1 MKFLFILFIV
11 MPVAEITLL
20 IKVGQ
25 QIGALYTASLVVF
38 TAVVGSFMLRQ
49 QGLATLFRAQERM
62 QSGQMP
68 IQEMLEGIFLAVGG
82 ALLITPGFITDVF
95 GFLCLIPITRK
106 GLVAFAARNV
116 KVHAAASMHQTQF
129 THMHGSADFRSS
141 GFRSNDSV
149 GPIEGEFERDKT
161 AQSDSAK
168 KNVEFLKDKR

>member
-95 GFLCLIPITRK
+95 GFLCLIPLTRK

-116 KVHAAASMHQTQF
+116 KVHAASMHQTQF
-129 THMHGSADFRSS
+129 THMHGSADFRSDNFGS
-141 GFRSNDSV
+141 GERD
-149 GPIEGEFERDKT
+149 GPIEGEFQRDET
-161 AQSDSAK
+161 AQSDTAK

>member
-1 MKFLFILFIV
+1 MKFLFVLFIV

-25 QIGALYTASLVVF
+25 QIGALYTASLVVL
-38 TAVVGSFMLRQ
+38 TALIGSFMLRQ

-95 GFLCLIPITRK
+95 GFLCLIPVTRK
-106 GLVAFAARNV
+106 GLVVFAARNV
-116 KVHAAASMHQTQF
+116 KVHSAASMHQSQF
-129 THMHGSADFRSS
+129 SHMHGSAEFHRGSQD
-141 GFRSNDSV
+141 DS
-149 GPIEGEFERDKT
+149 IEGEFQRDEKG
-161 AQSDSAK
+161 DSTGNK
-168 KNVEFLKDKR
+168 KNVEFFKDKR

>member
-129 THMHGSADFRSS
+129 THMHGSAGFRSS
-141 GFRSNDSV
+141 GFRSNDSE

-161 AQSDSAK
+161 AQSDSAE

>member
-1 MKFLFILFIV
+1 MKFLFVLFIV

-25 QIGALYTASLVVF
+25 HIGALYTASLVVL
-38 TAVVGSFMLRQ
+38 TALIGSFMLRQ

-95 GFLCLIPITRK
+95 GFLCLIPVTRT

-116 KVHAAASMHQTQF
+116 KVHAAASMHQSQF
-129 THMHGSADFRSS
+129 THTQGAAGFHASS
-141 GFRSNDSV
+141 QDDS
-149 GPIEGEFERDKT
+149 IEGEFQRDEKGG
-161 AQSDSAK
+161 AAGNE
-168 KNVEFLKDKR
+168 KNVEFFKGKR